1 MRLDRGTRSILA
13 YFRDEDAALQ
23 AAQSMTAHGFQ
34 DVSVDTI
41 FAVPGRAVYSSP
53 VTSLTSMVLGVG
65 SVRAGNQ
72 QVLLGADPDVSG
84 MAGSKGGGLGGYTHM
99 ITMTAD
105 NSQADT
111 AVQLLKS
118 HGALV

>member
-13 YFRDEDAALQ
+13 YFRDKDAALQ
-23 AAQSMTAHGFQ
+23 AAQTMTEHGFK

-41 FAVPGRAVYSSP
+41 VAVPGRAVYSSP
-53 VTSLTSMVLGVG
+53 ATSLTSMVLGMG
-65 SVRAGNQ
+65 SGRGGHQ

-84 MAGSKGGGLGGYTHM
+84 MSASQGGGLGGYTHM

-105 NSQADT
+105 SSQADT

-118 HGALV
+118 YGALV

>member
-13 YFRDEDAALQ
+13 YFGDEALALRALQ
-23 AAQSMTAHGFQ
+23 TMTEHGFQ

-41 FAVPGRAVYSSP
+41 FAVPGRAVYSTP
-53 VTSLTSMVLGVG
+53 ATSLTAMVLGAG
-65 SVRAGNQ
+65 SARAGHQ

-84 MAGSKGGGLGGYTHM
+84 MASQQGEERGIYTHM
-99 ITMTAD
+99 ITMTAES
-105 NSQADT
+105 SQADT

-118 HGALV
+118 LGALV